1 MRRIPI
7 PAYSRS
13 QFELADPAG
22 GSPRRADVIITP
34 ADLWPHWPEA
44 LETGWAIMEI
54 GPLVVA
60 LRVEGLDPSR

>member
-13 QFELADPAG
+13 QFELADAA

-34 ADLWPHWPEA
+34 AELWPHWPEA
-44 LETGWAIMEI
+44 LETGWATMEI
-54 GPLVVA
+54 GPLILA
-60 LRVEGLDPSR
+60 LHVEGLAPPR